1 VSIGLDGEDM
11 QLGRVVGTVV
21 TTHKSEK
28 IVGIKLLLLEKINPA
43 KMEGLNDYVVA
54 ADGVGAGIGEVVFYA
69 SGSCGRYTEVT
80 LGKPSDATITAIVDY
95 IEIDGKYVYEKD
107 KDTYGAPAW
116 DESASQPQRK
126 A

>member
-1 VSIGLDGEDM
+1 M

-21 TTHKSEK
+21 TTHKSAK

-43 KMEGLNDYVVA
+43 KMEGLNEYVVA
-54 ADGVGAGIGEVVFYA
+54 ADGVGAGIGEIVFYA

-80 LGKPSDATITAIVDY
+80 LGKPADATITAIVDY
-95 IEIDGKYVYEKD
+95 IEIGGKYVYEKD
-107 KDTYGAPAW
+107 KDPYGAPPWEAG
-116 DESASQPQRK
+116 AGRPKRQ